1 MKNSIKL
8 SCLLLVVLI
17 SSCKKDMAPV
27 AECVEE
33 VSYSAKIQPV
43 IELNCSTS
51 GCHDAAAQGGV
62 NLVSYIGVSANA
74 DKILNVIQLE
84 EGNVDLMPL
93 GGPRLADSTIEQ
105 FNCWIQQGKLN
116 N

>member
-1 MKNSIKL
+1 
-8 SCLLLVVLI
+8 
-17 SSCKKDMAPV
+17 MAP
-27 AECVEE
+27 EPTCVEE
-33 VSYSAKIQPV
+33 ISFSEKVQPM

-51 GCHDAAAQGGV
+51 GCHDVAAQGGV
-62 NLVSYIGVSANA
+62 NLVSYIGVEANA

-84 EGNVDLMPL
+84 DGNSDLMPI
-93 GGPRLADSTIEQ
+93 GGPRLPDSTIQQ